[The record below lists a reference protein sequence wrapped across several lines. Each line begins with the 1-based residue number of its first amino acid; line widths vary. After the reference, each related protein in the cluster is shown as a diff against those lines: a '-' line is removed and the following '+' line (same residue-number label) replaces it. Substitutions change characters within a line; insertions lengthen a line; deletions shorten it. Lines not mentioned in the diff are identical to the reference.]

1 MNKIFKKSCNEPA
14 LFTHRPSLLN
24 CPGRLAGVTGILL
37 EPGFPGAV
45 ITDKQRACFKPLSVV
60 QYSMND
66 SQAEYCTL
74 RQLVYFQDCVFQS
87 CRSSSTNIHIVTQA
101 RNLSSAILS
110 CNG

>member
-45 ITDKQRACFKPLSVV
+45 ITDRQRACFKPLL
-60 QYSMND
+60 
-66 SQAEYCTL
+66 CG
-74 RQLVYFQDCVFQS
+74 
-87 CRSSSTNIHIVTQA
+87 
-101 RNLSSAILS
+101 AILDERQS
-110 CNG
+110 GRILHPETTGLFPRLRVPELSLQQH